1 LSDEEKGRKGNSPD
15 ENSGVLSE
23 IEGELRAI
31 FSRVRRNPDD
41 NPGPEGGGDIPGV
54 LDDFRILRE
63 IGKGGMGT
71 VYEAEQISLNRRVAL
86 KILPPHLSLSDDA
99 ILKFRREAE
108 AGGRQ
113 SHQAIVAVHAVGEQK
128 GIHYIAQELVEG
140 GSTLTDRM
148 EEIRAEGDL
157 PRGYFREAAQL
168 AAEVADALQH
178 AHDAGVIHR
187 DVKPSNILITP
198 DGDPKVTDFG
208 LAKVE
213 DALALSR
220 TGDFAG
226 TPYYMSP
233 EQAASNRIGIDRR
246 TDIFSLGAT
255 FYEMLTLTR
264 PFQGKSSQEVLRKI
278 LLNEPPDP
286 RRINECVPRDLAVIC
301 LRAMEKDPSRRYQTM
316 KGFADDLRRFLSGDV
331 ILARPA
337 GFATRFMKRL
347 RRNPAFSAA
356 AAVAFIAVA
365 ALLGAIPWHI
375 MQITTERDAA
385 NQQRVI
391 AEGERENSRASET
404 SAIAARNAAVADRD
418 AKERALVEKE
428 EALAAKAATLV
439 QSEGLRLAASSSLL
453 LDEDPG
459 LALLLAL
466 ESAARTPG
474 IFANTALIDALREC
488 REERTFDCGGAV
500 SEIALS
506 PDGKRLV
513 VATMERTWIADAATG
528 KTFGFLG
535 RGRNSDRAVSFS
547 SDGGKV
553 ITASF
558 NSDVVFWDAWSGK
571 ELSRFIDPERKRFI
585 EARLAPDG
593 ESLLTLR
600 SLGRAQIWD
609 FERKTEIASLAGV
622 DFSQGTVRF
631 SLDGSR
637 VVVSG
642 FRDGTVLINSV
653 ATGGIVAK
661 LEGHEE
667 KTHFAAFDR
676 RGSRVVTASADNTA
690 RIWDADDGKCL
701 AILSGHGDSV
711 NSARF
716 SPDGN
721 LVVTASSD
729 GTARIWNA
737 ATGDELTSLRGHR
750 QQVNSALFGP
760 GGRKV
765 YTASN
770 DGTVRVW
777 RAAARGA
784 IITLGEHAIPGA
796 PTGFLP
802 ADIPDI
808 FRTLGLVKDGGKTGS
823 PAGSEIPRGEATI
836 LKRGLLSPE
845 GGDFRIRYQIVR
857 TNPRGTRLL
866 TVPKD
871 RPARIWDLA
880 TGREVATLSTGVGF
894 VCDAAFSPDG
904 KRIVTAD
911 STDMTARIW
920 DSETGELIRTLG
932 ISSLGLSAISP
943 REFLNRDRRLGR
955 FFDGPC
961 FAYRNSLRTA
971 AFSSDGSRVVT
982 SGLFQLTADGGERRH
997 SGKVISMSADVW
1009 NASTGEKI
1017 TTLREEGVFI
1027 LTARFG
1033 PEGRRI
1039 LTALASGGARIW
1051 DAGTGKPLLSF
1062 EGHAGSLCD
1071 ARFNPDGTRVVTAG
1085 CRDGLAIIWDSATG
1099 RKLFSLSGKEECVY
1113 DARFS
1118 PDGTMIVTSASIP
1131 GPNKL
1136 YERVA
1141 VRVWSM
1147 VDGTE
1152 LFAITDGISE
1162 FNVARFS
1169 PDSRMLI
1176 TASKDG
1182 SACVRDTE
1190 TGEEILR
1197 FAGQAG
1203 EMLTAQYSG
1212 NGSRAITASLNGR
1225 VTVWPADP
1233 ARIAR
1238 RIKPRDLSIEEKRIY
1253 QIWNGREGEAIRI
1266 VDELFARLAVSEN
1279 VIKRLD
1285 AMENLD
1291 SDVLAAALKFANLR
1305 KVEAADLY
1313 RRCYFA
1319 ALHPDQ
1325 TESAYRRALQIAE
1338 AICRREP
1345 RNKGYLCARAMAEY
1359 RLCMY
1364 EKTLDTLSPF
1374 APSERTDNFSHSH
1387 ALLFRAMALHQLGRT
1402 DEARVDMDCYGV
1414 LIERPDHWPQKHLLL
1429 LFEEA
1434 DDLVK
1439 GGGD

>member
-1 LSDEEKGRKGNSPD
+1 MSDEEKSR
-15 ENSGVLSE
+15 VLSE

-31 FSRVRRNPDD
+31 FSRVRRNPD
-41 NPGPEGGGDIPGV
+41 NSPGPDGGGDIPGV

-157 PRGYFREAAQL
+157 LRGYFREAAQL

-286 RRINECVPRDLAVIC
+286 RRINEGVPRDLAVIC
-301 LRAMEKDPSRRYQTM
+301 LKAMEKDPSRRYQTM
-316 KGFADDLRRFLSGDV
+316 NDFADDLRRFLSGDV

-337 GFATRFMKRL
+337 GLATRFMKRL

-356 AAVAFIAVA
+356 AAIAFIAVA
-365 ALLGAIPWHI
+365 TLLGAVPWHI
-375 MQITTERDAA
+375 VQITAKRDT
-385 NQQRVI
+385 
-391 AEGERENSRASET
+391 AEQ
-404 SAIAARNAAVADRD
+404 
-418 AKERALVEKE
+418 ALVEKE
-428 EALAAKAATLV
+428 DALGAKEAALIL
-439 QSEGLRLAASSSLL
+439 SEGMRLAASSSLL

-459 LALLLAL
+459 LALLLAI

-474 IFANTALIDALREC
+474 IFANTALLDALREC
-488 REERTFDCGGAV
+488 REERTFNCGGAV
-500 SEIALS
+500 SKIALS

-513 VATMERTWIADAATG
+513 VATMERTWIIDAATG
-528 KTFGFLG
+528 ETTGVLG
-535 RGRNSDRAVSFS
+535 EGRMSDTAVSFS
-547 SDGGKV
+547 PDGGKV
-553 ITASF
+553 ITASSS
-558 NSDVVFWDAWSGK
+558 SDVVFWDALSGK
-571 ELSRFIDPERKRFI
+571 ELSRFTDPEKERFVD
-585 EARLAPDG
+585 ARLAPDG
-593 ESLLTLR
+593 QSLLTLR
-600 SLGRAQIWD
+600 TFGNAQIWD
-609 FERKTEIASLAGV
+609 FERKTETLSLVGV
-622 DFSQGTVRF
+622 DPSQGTVRF
-631 SLDGSR
+631 CPDGSL
-637 VVVSG
+637 VVLSG
-642 FRDGTVLINSV
+642 FIDGTVRINSV
-653 ATGGIVAK
+653 ATGGIVAM

-667 KTHFAAFDR
+667 ETLFAAFDR
-676 RGSRVVTASADNTA
+676 RGHRVVTASADNTA
-690 RIWDADDGKCL
+690 RIWNAGDGKCL

-711 NSARF
+711 NCARF

-737 ATGDELTSLRGHR
+737 ATGDELTSLRGHT
-750 QQVNSALFGP
+750 QGVNSALFGP
-760 GGRKV
+760 DGKKV
-765 YTASN
+765 FTASN
-770 DGTVRVW
+770 DGTVRIW

-784 IITLGEHAIPGA
+784 IIALGESESPKGEVAIMER
-796 PTGFLP
+796 
-802 ADIPDI
+802 D
-808 FRTLGLVKDGGKTGS
+808 
-823 PAGSEIPRGEATI
+823 
-836 LKRGLLSPE
+836 LLSPL

-857 TNPRGTRLL
+857 TNPDGTRLL
-866 TVPKD
+866 TVSKD

-880 TGREVATLSTGVGF
+880 TGEEVATLATGDGF
-894 VCDAAFSPDG
+894 VCDAAFSSDG
-904 KRIVTAD
+904 KMIVTAD
-911 STDMTARIW
+911 SKKRTARIW

-932 ISSLGLSAISP
+932 GSTLTLSAFSL
-943 REFLNRDRRLGR
+943 REMFNLDRRLGC

-961 FAYRNSLRTA
+961 IAYHNSVRTA
-971 AFSSDGSRVVT
+971 AFSSDGSKVVT
-982 SGLFQLTADGGERRH
+982 SGLFQFVADAGRRKRFA
-997 SGKVISMSADVW
+997 KVNSMSADVW

-1017 TTLREEGVFI
+1017 TTLREDGVLI

-1039 LTALASGGARIW
+1039 LTALGSGGARIW
-1051 DAGTGKPLLSF
+1051 DAWTGKPLLTLG
-1062 EGHAGSLCD
+1062 GHAGSLCD
-1071 ARFNPDGTRVVTAG
+1071 ARFSPDGMRVVTAG
-1085 CRDGLAIIWDSATG
+1085 CKDGLTIIWDSMTG
-1099 RKLFSLSGKEECVY
+1099 RKLFSFSGKEECVY
-1113 DARFS
+1113 DALFS
-1118 PDGTMIVTSASIP
+1118 PDGTMVATSASIP
-1131 GPNKL
+1131 GPCGR
-1136 YERVA
+1136 EQVA
-1141 VRVWSM
+1141 VRVWST
-1147 VDGTE
+1147 VDGAE
-1152 LFAITDGISE
+1152 LFSITDGISR

-1182 SACVRDTE
+1182 SACVRDTR
-1190 TGEEILR
+1190 TGEEIFR
-1197 FAGQAG
+1197 FADQAG

-1212 NGSRAITASLNGR
+1212 DGSRVITASLNGR

-1233 ARIAR
+1233 ARTAR
-1238 RIKPRDLSIEEKRIY
+1238 RIKPRDLSIEEKRTY
-1253 QIWNGREGEAIRI
+1253 QVWNGKEGEAIRI

-1279 VIKRLD
+1279 VIEELN

-1291 SDVLAAALKFANLR
+1291 RDLLAAALRFANLR
-1305 KVEAADLY
+1305 KVPAADLY
-1313 RRCYFA
+1313 LKCYFA
-1319 ALHPDQ
+1319 ALRPDQ
-1325 TESAYRRALQIAE
+1325 TESAYRRALQIAK

-1345 RNKGYLCARAMAEY
+1345 NNKSYLCAQAMAEY
-1359 RLCMY
+1359 RLCQY
-1364 EKTLDTLSPF
+1364 EKALDTLSPF
-1374 APSERTDNFSHSH
+1374 APSERSDNFSQSH
-1387 ALLFRAMALHQLGRT
+1387 ALLLRAMALHQLGRT
-1402 DEARVDMDCYGV
+1402 DETRVDIDNYRFK
-1414 LIERPDHWPQKHLLL
+1414 IELPNHWSQKHISL

-1434 DDLVK
+1434 DDLI
-1439 GGGD
+1439 GGGE